1 MITHKLIAVPVDP
14 AEIRSEFQRFLDQA
28 KSNGWTELKV
38 RFGFAWETPGE
49 RDSGLEEVLTPVEL
63 EERVDA
69 AESDGKGRIGED
81 DLYLTP
87 VANGVEHLFC
97 HDADIHLTGPG
108 NSVYLQ
114 SEATRY
120 ASLGWVVYESIK
132 SGEETIFGKV
142 HRFKPQD
149 ESC

>member
-1 MITHKLIAVPVDP
+1 MITRKLIAVPVDP

-28 KSNGWTELKV
+28 KSNGWMELKV
-38 RFGFAWETPGE
+38 RFGFAWETPADRE
-49 RDSGLEEVLTPVEL
+49 RGLEEILTPMEL
-63 EERVDA
+63 GERVDA
-69 AESDGKGRIGED
+69 AESAGKGRIGED

-108 NSVYLQ
+108 NSVYLE
-114 SEATRY
+114 SEATRF
-120 ASLGWVVYESIK
+120 ASLGWVVYESCK
-132 SGEETIFGKV
+132 SGEETFFGKV